1 MEEYALSF
9 QDIIGHND
17 VKNEIINSI
26 ECGRFAH
33 AHIISGEDG
42 IGKSLIAKEAAFKL
56 LNKEPGREYA
66 DIIEFRLLKNKKSI
80 GVDEIKSIIEEIN
93 TKPYEGDKKVII
105 IHNADSMTAEAQNAF
120 LKTVE
125 EPPKGIFILLL
136 CEKVENLLDTIRSR
150 CQIYKLHHLHKKD
163 MEKFLLK
170 KYSNLNKD
178 ELNSMAII
186 SDCIPGKA
194 EMFIED
200 SNLKDIRNLTIDI
213 LKNIMHKDID
223 IFIYE
228 EALLKYKSYWEETLT
243 WFLSYIRD
251 TLIYKETANNN
262 LIINVD
268 KIGNIKSLSEIFS
281 FTQLN
286 DIIDIIKDTRLKLE
300 SNVNAALVFDSM
312 LLKMQEV

>member
-1 MEEYALSF
+1 MSF
-9 QDIIGHND
+9 QDIIGHSD
-17 VKNEIINSI
+17 IKNEIINSI
-26 ECGRFAH
+26 KHERFAH

-56 LNKEPGREYA
+56 LNKKSGREYA

-80 GVDEIKSIIEEIN
+80 GVEELKSIIREIN

-105 IHNADSMTAEAQNAF
+105 IHNADSMTVEAQNAF

-136 CEKVENLLDTIRSR
+136 CEKVENLLDTIKSR
-150 CQIYKLHHLHKKD
+150 CQIYKLHHLYKED
-163 MEKFLLK
+163 MEEFLLK
-170 KYSNLNKD
+170 KYSYLDKK
-178 ELNSMAII
+178 ELNSICVI
-186 SDCIPGKA
+186 SDCIPGRA
-194 EMFIED
+194 ERFMED
-200 SNLKDIRNLTIDI
+200 SELKDIRNLTLDI
-213 LKNIMHKDID
+213 LVNITDEDVD
-223 IFIYE
+223 IFNYE
-228 EALLKYKSYWEETLT
+228 EMLLKYRSNWEETLT

-251 TLIYKETANNN
+251 ALIYKETGNNN
-262 LIINVD
+262 IIVNID
-268 KIGNIKSLSEIFS
+268 KMDGIKGISEIFS